1 MTLSCLTILGIFGA
15 GELAQGLLCLLAGL
29 TRTPR
34 DHVLSGLSLVVFAM
48 SIGGLRGY
56 LGRKRDA

>member
-1 MTLSCLTILGIFGA
+1 MTFSCLTILGILGA

-34 DHVLSGLSLVVFAM
+34 DHVLSGLSLLVFAVGM
-48 SIGGLRGY
+48 SGLCGY
-56 LGRKRDA
+56 LGGRSHG